1 MPDAQGKVRY
11 AVVAG
16 GWISQGA
23 FMPGV
28 GQTDN
33 SVMTALVTGDPVKGR
48 DLAAHYHLK
57 SYHYDDYATLLASGA
72 IDAVYIATPNFRHRE
87 FAVPALE
94 AGIHVLLEKPMAT
107 SEEDCLA
114 INAAA
119 ERGNALLMIA
129 YRLHCEPATVELV
142 GKLRAGA
149 IGEPRL
155 FTSSFSQLTKTSN
168 HRAQHGYWAGPVVDM
183 GPYPLNAVRNLFGGE
198 PLEVSAMGVN
208 TPGRDINTYDT
219 VSVTLRF
226 SDTSNRALPAYQ
238 KALGLSVKQSNICT
252 EITLATDAERTA
264 VCCLASANAEYWPLW
279 RDNYL
284 FYRDIAEM
292 LDNVLEMFIRRAPK
306 SIERARFSASRERAI
321 GIGLL
326 GFHALLQQKGIA
338 FESAMASV
346 INRQIFERM
355 KRYTDQASRE
365 LAEERGPCP
374 DAAASDVMERF
385 SHKLAI
391 APNASTSIIMGNTSA
406 SIELFRANA
415 YKQDTLSGSYVVKN
429 RYLDEILKQR
439 LGDGTPLY
447 NSVWSSIVASGGSCQ
462 HVIYL
467 TDVEKDVFKTFSEV
481 DQMWVIQHAADRQ
494 PYIDQAQSV
503 NLAFRADAPIEFL
516 HAVHYAAW
524 ERGLKTLYYCRSEKL
539 YLGEAENNHRG
550 DITYNIPTTFGEPD
564 CLACQ

>member
-57 SYHYDDYATLLASGA
+57 SYHYDDYATLLASGE

-226 SDTSNRALPAYQ
+226 SDERLAHFTVSYSLPGSQRFQLFGSKGEIDASPCFGFGEGVAIGYQLIVDGKTEQHSAPVVDQFGGETQYFSDCILKGEKPGPDGDEGWRDVRVLAAIEKALETGQPQRLEPLAPRADIQPGQARQLPLAKVPAYI
-238 KALGLSVKQSNICT
+238 NT
-252 EITLATDAERTA
+252 AE
-264 VCCLASANAEYWPLW
+264 
-279 RDNYL
+279 
-284 FYRDIAEM
+284 
-292 LDNVLEMFIRRAPK
+292 
-306 SIERARFSASRERAI
+306 
-321 GIGLL
+321 
-326 GFHALLQQKGIA
+326 
-338 FESAMASV
+338 
-346 INRQIFERM
+346 
-355 KRYTDQASRE
+355 
-365 LAEERGPCP
+365 
-374 DAAASDVMERF
+374 
-385 SHKLAI
+385 
-391 APNASTSIIMGNTSA
+391 PN
-406 SIELFRANA
+406 
-415 YKQDTLSGSYVVKN
+415 D
-429 RYLDEILKQR
+429 
-439 LGDGTPLY
+439 
-447 NSVWSSIVASGGSCQ
+447 
-462 HVIYL
+462 
-467 TDVEKDVFKTFSEV
+467 
-481 DQMWVIQHAADRQ
+481 
-494 PYIDQAQSV
+494 
-503 NLAFRADAPIEFL
+503 
-516 HAVHYAAW
+516 
-524 ERGLKTLYYCRSEKL
+524 
-539 YLGEAENNHRG
+539 
-550 DITYNIPTTFGEPD
+550 
-564 CLACQ
+564 